1 MERWRSLRLCP
12 AAPGA
17 RQRSRLP
24 FAPGERR
31 ALAAGRRIGLLATAL
46 AAFALGGCFHRG
58 PVRHAEGASAAPAP
72 HAGSRYRQDRDSTPS
87 GPPPDLSR
95 IPEPVPK
102 AEPRSQYGNKSPYT
116 VLGETYRVLPTAKG
130 YVERGIASWYGNKF
144 HGFTTST
151 VETYDMSSY
160 SAAHKTLPLP
170 SYARVTNLENG
181 RSVIV
186 RINDRGP
193 FVQNRIIDLSYVAA
207 VKIGV
212 WPKGTAMVEVRAID
226 PGRPDEFR
234 NLTASAEPAECPKAA
249 AGPVRTRCGTR
260 RDEARRP
267 VAAAAPEKRPKPA
280 LYLQVGAYGERG
292 NAEHAAAVMRAAHL
306 GDVRVVAAEV
316 NGRTVQ
322 RVRLGPLEDV
332 EAADRLAPK
341 VRALGLGE
349 PRVAIED

>member
-1 MERWRSLRLCP
+1 M
-12 AAPGA
+12 
-17 RQRSRLP
+17 
-24 FAPGERR
+24 RR
-31 ALAAGRRIGLLATAL
+31 ARALLLATV
-46 AAFALGGCFHRG
+46 ALGGCMH
-58 PVRHAEGASAAPAP
+58 HAPPRREAGTQAPPPSGA
-72 HAGSRYRQDRDSTPS
+72 HGRYSQDRDSTPG

-102 AEPRSQYGNKSPYT
+102 VEPRSQYGNKSPYT

-130 YVERGIASWYGNKF
+130 YVERGLASWYGNKF
-144 HGFTTST
+144 HGYTTST
-151 VETYDMSSY
+151 FEKYDMYSY

-226 PGRPDEFR
+226 PAHPEPLPEETR
-234 NLTASAEPAECPKAA
+234 TAQARAA
-249 AGPVRTRCGTR
+249 T
-260 RDEARRP
+260 
-267 VAAAAPEKRPKPA
+267 APEKTHKPA
-280 LYLQVGAYGERG
+280 LYLQVGAFGDRR
-292 NAEHAAAVMRAAHL
+292 NAERAAAAVRGARL
-306 GDVRVVAAEV
+306 GDVRIVAAEV
-316 NGRTVQ
+316 DGHAVQ
-322 RVRLGPLEDV
+322 RVRLGPLRDAAE
-332 EAADRLAPK
+332 ADRLAPK

-349 PRVAIED
+349 PHVAIDD

>member
-1 MERWRSLRLCP
+1 MTLRHVARAFVAAIAAVALAGCMHHGPPRPGGEGAATQAP
-12 AAPGA
+12 ATK
-17 RQRSRLP
+17 S
-24 FAPGERR
+24 
-31 ALAAGRRIGLLATAL
+31 AAGR
-46 AAFALGGCFHRG
+46 
-58 PVRHAEGASAAPAP
+58 
-72 HAGSRYRQDRDSTPS
+72 YRQERDSIPD
-87 GPPPDLSR
+87 GPPPDVSK
-95 IPEPVPK
+95 IPEPVPR
-102 AEPRSQYGNKSPYT
+102 AEPRSQYGNKSPYS
-116 VLGETYRVLPTAKG
+116 VLGETYRVLPSAQG

-151 VETYDMSSY
+151 FETYDMYSY

-207 VKIGV
+207 VKLGV

-226 PGRPDEFR
+226 GGAAPERPFE
-234 NLTASAEPAECPKAA
+234 NLTAGTEASGCRQSMGAARAAHANCGGMHEAA
-249 AGPVRTRCGTR
+249 AT
-260 RDEARRP
+260 
-267 VAAAAPEKRPKPA
+267 AAAAPLPEKRPKPA
-280 LYLQVGAYGERG
+280 LYLQVGAYGERS

-306 GDVRVVAAEV
+306 GDVRVVAADV
-316 NGRTVQ
+316 NGHTVQ
-322 RVRLGPLEDV
+322 RVRLGPLADV
-332 EAADRLAPK
+332 DAADRLTPK